1 MHIELVLLVT
11 ESVLLLFTI
20 VLLLYSIREGKTRKA
35 IIMEVG
41 RASKILTRQEY
52 FIAVTDSMMDA
63 KEEVVGCITGRIP
76 TQEDQKRTNDIINR
90 IEKLVT
96 GGVRI
101 KYMMPKYPDRLHI
114 GSLYS
119 KAGAEVKY
127 STCLAV
133 HDTRYI
139 VVDDLLSVIGI
150 AEGEG
155 EKESTKKG
163 YRIPSEG
170 IAEIF
175 KEFFYRCWE
184 SSTNYEDYVR
194 EVLQQTGAS
203 PKHLAREFHMDE
215 RELERIGKRF
225 NS

>member
-1 MHIELVLLVT
+1 MRIEIVLLVT

-20 VLLLYSIREGKTRKA
+20 VLLLYSIREGKARKA

-52 FIAVTDSMMDA
+52 FITVTDSMNDA
-63 KEEVVGCITGRIP
+63 KEEVVGCITGRPP
-76 TQEDQKRTNDIINR
+76 TQEDQKRTADIMNR
-90 IEKLVT
+90 IEKLVS

-101 KYMMPKYPDRLHI
+101 KYMMPKFPDRLHI
-114 GSLYS
+114 GSLYA
-119 KAGAEVKY
+119 KAGAEIKY

-139 VVDDLLSVIGI
+139 VVDDSLSVIGI

-155 EKESTKKG
+155 EKAATKKG

-170 IAEIF
+170 IAEIL

-184 SSTNYEDYVR
+184 SSTGYEDYVR

-215 RELERIGKRF
+215 KELERIG
-225 NS
+225 SA